1 MELTAALLLS
11 HLVGDF
17 PLQTNQ
23 IYRLKSQSWVG
34 IALHVAIHV
43 AVTALLIKHPLTVWP
58 MLLLLGILHFFID
71 LLKLRMPL
79 KRQSFGFLLDQAAH
93 LLVLIFLARAWSS
106 ATASVLPLYTL
117 MPMIIYGLF
126 LAALVFLWVA
136 ANELA
141 ASGFNHQPY
150 IRWARVHLLQ
160 LSQYAGLPLLFSL
173 AVHWYRHAWRSS

>member
-23 IYRLKSQSWVG
+23 ISRLKSQSWVG
-34 IALHVAIHV
+34 IALHVAIHIV
-43 AVTALLIKHPLTVWP
+43 VTALLIKQPLTVWP
-58 MLLLLGILHFFID
+58 MLLLLGVLHFFID
-71 LLKLRMPL
+71 LFKLRVPL
-79 KRQSFGFLLDQAAH
+79 KRQSLGFLLDQVAH
-93 LLVLIFLARAWSS
+93 LLVLVLLARVWST

-126 LAALVFLWVA
+126 LATLVFLWVV
-136 ANELA
+136 ANELG
-141 ASGFNHQPY
+141 ASGFDHQPC

-160 LSQYAGLPLLFSL
+160 LSQYAGLPLLFSV
-173 AVHWYRHAWRSS
+173 AVHWYRNTSRSS

>member
-34 IALHVAIHV
+34 IALHVAIHIG
-43 AVTALLIKHPLTVWP
+43 VTALLIKQPLTVWP
-58 MLLLLGILHFFID
+58 MLLLLGVLHFLID
-71 LLKLRMPL
+71 LLKLRAPI
-79 KRQSFGFLLDQAAH
+79 KRQWLGFLLDQSAH
-93 LLVLIFLARAWSS
+93 FIVLIILSRLWST

-126 LAALVFLWVA
+126 LATLVFLWVV

-141 ASGFNHQPY
+141 ASGFDHQPY
-150 IRWARVHLLQ
+150 IRWARMHLLQ
-160 LSQYAGLPLLFSL
+160 LSQYAGLPLLFSV
-173 AVHWYRHAWRSS
+173 ATHWYRSSSRSS

>member
-43 AVTALLIKHPLTVWP
+43 IVTALLIRRPLSVWP
-58 MLLLLGILHFFID
+58 MLLLLAVLHFSID
-71 LLKLRMPL
+71 LLKVRLPL
-79 KRQSFGFLLDQAAH
+79 KRQSLGFLLDQAAH
-93 LLVLIFLARAWSS
+93 LLVLLFLSRVWST

-126 LAALVFLWVA
+126 LATLVFLWVA

-141 ASGFNHQPY
+141 ASGFDHQPY
-150 IRWARVHLLQ
+150 IRWARSHLLQ
-160 LSQYAGLPLLFSL
+160 LSQYAGLPLLLSV
-173 AVHWYRHAWRSS
+173 AAHWYRGSARSS

>member
-43 AVTALLIKHPLTVWP
+43 VVTALLIHQPLTVWP
-58 MLLLLGILHFFID
+58 MLLLLGVLHFFID
-71 LLKLRMPL
+71 LLKLRLPI
-79 KRQSFGFLLDQAAH
+79 KRQSIGFLLDQAAH
-93 LLVLIFLARAWSS
+93 LSVLILLSRAWAT

-126 LAALVFLWVA
+126 LATLVFLWVA

-141 ASGFNHQPY
+141 ASGFDHQPY
-150 IRWARVHLLQ
+150 IRWGRAHLLQ
-160 LSQYAGLPLLFSL
+160 LSQYAGLPLLFSV
-173 AVHWYRHAWRSS
+173 AAHWYRSSWRSS